1 MEESNESDGVNISI
15 EFEKIVESISN
26 NKLNETYNENGKQN
40 IKKIRKSKDINSRK
54 RNVSLVKK
62 IIIEVFSKSTTHGVQ
77 KIIQSKV
84 LILRI
89 MWILFLFLSSL
100 LFGTMTLFSK
110 LDYSKFE
117 VTTKIR
123 TIYERPTLF
132 PTVTVVFV
140 FLNFKI
146 HK

>member
-1 MEESNESDGVNISI
+1 MEESNQSDGVNISI
-15 EFEKIVESISN
+15 EFEKIVDIE
-26 NKLNETYNENGKQN
+26 LNETNNENGKQAIN
-40 IKKIRKSKDINSRK
+40 KFRKSKDTINRRK
-54 RNVSLVKK
+54 NISLVKK

-77 KIIQSKV
+77 KIFQSKV

-132 PTVTVVFV
+132 PTVFV
-140 FLNFKI
+140 IFIFLNFIILK
-146 HK
+146 

>member
-1 MEESNESDGVNISI
+1 MEESNQSDGVNISI
-15 EFEKIVESISN
+15 EFEKIVDNE
-26 NKLNETYNENGKQN
+26 LNETNNENGKQA
-40 IKKIRKSKDINSRK
+40 ITKFRKSKDTINRRK
-54 RNVSLVKK
+54 NISLVKK
-62 IIIEVFSKSTTHGVQ
+62 IIIEVFSKSTTHGLA
-77 KIIQSKV
+77 KIFQSKV

-132 PTVTVVFV
+132 PTVSLIFI
-140 FLNFKI
+140 FLNFTILK
-146 HK
+146 KL

>member
-1 MEESNESDGVNISI
+1 MEESNQSDGVNISI
-15 EFEKIVESISN
+15 EFEKIVN
-26 NKLNETYNENGKQN
+26 NELNETNNENGKQT
-40 IKKIRKSKDINSRK
+40 IKKFRKSKDTINRRK
-54 RNVSLVKK
+54 NISLVKK
-62 IIIEVFSKSTTHGVQ
+62 IIIEVFSKSTTWHGVQ
-77 KIIQSKV
+77 KIFQSKV

-132 PTVTVVFV
+132 PTVTVIFI
-140 FLNFKI
+140 FLNFIILK
-146 HK
+146 KL